1 MRRIC
6 VRVAVIMLA
15 LTGLAAADRL
25 DLEKARLERNKQ
37 VEDLYP
43 TISPPQKA
51 PLKSK
56 IFP

>member
-1 MRRIC
+1 
-6 VRVAVIMLA
+6 MLA

-43 TISPPQKA
+43 TLSPPQKA